1 MSNRFAAKVTLQ
13 LALLVAGLILVSS
26 VFLFSVIKTNMI
38 NETIRHET
46 DLADTIIKAT
56 RYAMLTDDRVT
67 LGNIIANVGEQKY
80 VEHVRIFN
88 KKGLIMFSSR
98 HDEIN
103 RLVDKKDSGCI
114 ACHNGPVPTTQMG
127 RMEQARRYISEGGK
141 HVLAITAPIYNEP
154 DCSNASCHFHPP
166 GQKLVGTLDI
176 GFSEESLQHALS
188 SVSRMLTVFC
198 VIVIVLSVGGVT
210 GLLRHNVI
218 TPIKELTDYIKSAE
232 LGTPGKEPQGTDE
245 VGEAAQAVR
254 RVAVRLN
261 NALTALEAVKGKQEE
276 SGKFPNDETR
286 HLDGPSRG

>member
-1 MSNRFAAKVTLQ
+1 MSNRFAAKVTVQ
-13 LALLVAGLILVSS
+13 IALLVAGLILVSS

-38 NETIRHET
+38 NDAIRHEA

-56 RYAMLTDDRVT
+56 RYAMLKADRIT
-67 LGNIIANVGEQKY
+67 LGNIISNVGEQKY

-103 RLVDKKDSGCI
+103 RLVDKKDAGCI
-114 ACHNGPVPTTQMG
+114 ACHNGAAPATQMG
-127 RMEQARRYISEGGK
+127 RMEQARRYINEQGK

-154 DCSNASCHFHPP
+154 DCSSASCHFHPP

-176 GFSEESLQHALS
+176 GFSEESLLQALS

-198 VIVIVLSVGGVT
+198 VIVLVLSVGGVT
-210 GLLRHNVI
+210 ALLRHNVI
-218 TPIKELTDYIKSAE
+218 TPVKELTDYIKCAE
-232 LGTPGKEPQGTDE
+232 LGTPGKELRYKDE

-254 RVAVRLN
+254 RVADRLN
-261 NALTALEAVKGKQEE
+261 DAQTALEAAKRKQAE
-276 SGKFPNDETR
+276 SDKLPNGETR
-286 HLDGPSRG
+286 QPDGSSGG